1 MNHAAD
7 NAKKYEQPTEN
18 MQAATGASKAVTLK
32 PSDYSD
38 IGQAKVLI
46 GQSGECMRF
55 SKATSWLVFDGM
67 RWAESELDAQ
77 RIVQSLTDEQIEE
90 SRAYIANAAIMSAKA
105 EESGNDFDRNAAKR
119 AEQDAR
125 DYHRFVIGRR
135 KASAILSTLTAAAP
149 HLQVMVEEL
158 DSDAFALNTPAGTV
172 NLVTGELRQH
182 DPHDLCTKICAASPC
197 EEGKDLFSDFLQ
209 QVTSGDKELETYL
222 QQVAGMFA
230 VGAVYRECLIIAV
243 GGGGN
248 GKSTFFNLLAKVLG
262 DYSGSMSSEVL
273 TANCR
278 KNKSPEYAELRGK
291 RLVIAAELEEG
302 MRLDTATV
310 KKLCSTDRV
319 QAEKKFRDP
328 FSFDPSHSLVLYTN
342 HLPRVGA
349 NDDGI
354 WSRLIVVPFNARFR
368 GTGEEKLNY
377 AEYLFE
383 NAGGAVL
390 AWIVEGAQMFIKNH
404 FKIEMPA
411 CVQDAIAEYR
421 ADSDWLAAFVSERCE
436 TGSLYQQPSG
446 ELYSQYSSFC
456 DHNGEYKRPSS
467 DFKKAM
473 TSAGYTYRKT
483 KKGILVYGIRIK
495 QNVFIPTNECVPW
508 DIPAN

>member
-1 MNHAAD
+1 LNRSD
-7 NAKKYEQPTEN
+7 LERTNKQPTKN
-18 MQAATGASKAVTLK
+18 SQAATGASKAVTLK

-46 GQSGECMRF
+46 GQSGEWMRF

-149 HLQVMVEEL
+149 HLQVKVEEL
-158 DSDAFALNTPAGTV
+158 DSDAFSINTPGGTI
-172 NLVTGELRQH
+172 NLITGELRKH
-182 DPHDLCTKICAASPC
+182 DPRDFCTKICTVSPN
-197 EEGKDLFSDFLQ
+197 EDGKELFSNFLEQ
-209 QVTSGDKELETYL
+209 ITSSDKKLEAYL

-310 KKLCSTDRV
+310 KKLCSTDKV

-328 FSFDPSHSLVLYTN
+328 FSFEPSHSIVLYTN
-342 HLPRVGA
+342 HLPSVGA

-354 WSRLIVVPFNARFR
+354 WSRLIVIPFNAKFR
-368 GTGEEKLNY
+368 GTDGEHLNY
-377 AEYLFE
+377 AEYLYE
-383 NAGGAVL
+383 KAGGAVL
-390 AWIVEGAQMFIKNH
+390 SWIVEGAQAFIKNR
-404 FKIEMPA
+404 FKIEMPS
-411 CVQDAIAEYR
+411 CVKDAIKEYR
-421 ADSDWLAAFVSERCE
+421 TDNDWLAAFIEERCE
-436 TGSLYQQPSG
+436 TGPLYKQPSG
-446 ELYSQYSSFC
+446 ELYGQYSSFC
-456 DHNGEYKRPSS
+456 DYNGEYKRKSS
-467 DFKKAM
+467 DFKRAM
-473 TSAGYTYRKT
+473 ESKGHNYQKT
-483 KKGILVYGIRIK
+483 NKGVIVYGIRIK
-495 QNVFIPTNECVPW
+495 QNAFMPTNERIPW